1 MTDQQEE
8 FKISGSE
15 LVAKV
20 KEIIEAGKARKVVI
34 KNENGEALLEIPM
47 HVGVPVAAL
56 SVLVAPVLTALA
68 ALATLLTKCSIVV
81 VKREDSGPTIQA

>member
-8 FKISGSE
+8 FKLSGQE

-20 KEIIEAGKARKVVI
+20 KEIIAAGKARKIII
-34 KNENGEALLEIPM
+34 KNESGDSLLEIPL

-56 SVLVAPVLTALA
+56 SVLVAPILVAVGALA
-68 ALATLLTKCSIVV
+68 GILTKCSIVV
-81 VKREDSGPTIQA
+81 VKKDDSGPTIQA